1 MTNIPRKFADTR
13 IWSSPS
19 VMNAAGLWKG
29 IVRVT
34 LGCLSRVPTS
44 PRSQLQPAC
53 HHRHHLQPACHHQLG
68 TWETV
73 SHPGSSGQHYYE
85 RRVQHPLQYPVLCLF
100 SVSRVRVPCLLSLLH
115 ISHNVWWIIS
125 SPFSLTLSL
134 SSDVHITSGFS
145 IQKRGASFDFQLT
158 LESALVSILSHF
170 LIHIYVLCH
179 ICAHVS
185 IPKSTFVSC
194 VFLNPHLCSKVALCV
209 KGKVCCMRCVAL
221 LLFALIL
228 S

>member
-68 TWETV
+68 IWETV

-85 RRVQHPLQYPVLCLF
+85 RRVQHPTQYPVYVSPPYPV
-100 SVSRVRVPCLLSLLH
+100 SVSRVSCLLS
-115 ISHNVWWIIS
+115 ISHTMSDGSSLLLLTHTISLVWCSHNIRVFNSEERCFIWFPTHTWI
-125 SPFSLTLSL
+125 
-134 SSDVHITSGFS
+134 
-145 IQKRGASFDFQLT
+145 R
-158 LESALVSILSHF
+158 
-170 LIHIYVLCH
+170 
-179 ICAHVS
+179 
-185 IPKSTFVSC
+185 SC
-194 VFLNPHLCSKVALCV
+194 VHSVSLINPHLCLVSYLCLCV
-209 KGKVCCMRCVAL
+209 H
-221 LLFALIL
+221 